1 MSRRSRAQFG
11 LALFVLCSGVCRAD
25 TCDSAEVLIAVQAI
39 KPAPDAFQ
47 LSDFRIGSGDRLV
60 PAKIAPNH
68 DPRRIVVLVDASGS
82 MRESIV
88 KSPRVQE
95 FASVLIHAL
104 SPADQVG
111 VFAFSEAMFP
121 VVPVGSRREEA
132 HAFIAGLAERLPPTP
147 ARTKLF
153 DALWET
159 LQTAQL
165 ARGDVIVA
173 VTDGGDNRSKLKFE
187 GVRDRMVAGGVR
199 FYGVGFYN
207 LPFPNPE
214 EVAGQYD
221 LQRLAEATGGL
232 TVFPGGSD
240 SDWRGHPAKW
250 SEKQRKALASLMKEM
265 ADTIDHAYVISIP
278 LPGASRERRRLRVEL
293 VDARGKRR
301 KDVYVLHP
309 RWLPPCPA
317 AVDPAQ

>member
-11 LALFVLCSGVCRAD
+11 LALLFLCCGVCRAG

-39 KPAPDAFQ
+39 KPAPDPFQ
-47 LSDFRIGSGDRLV
+47 SSDFRIHLGDLVV
-60 PAKIAPNH
+60 PAKVVPNQ
-68 DPRRIVVLVDASGS
+68 DPRRIAVLLDGSGS

-88 KSPRVQE
+88 NSPRVQE

-111 VFAFSEAMFP
+111 VFAFSESM
-121 VVPVGSRREEA
+121 VPAVSVGSRREQA
-132 HAFIAGLAERLPPTP
+132 QAFIAGLPERLPPTP
-147 ARTKLF
+147 GRTKLF

-159 LQTAQL
+159 LQAAQF
-165 ARGDVIVA
+165 ARGHVIVA

-187 GVRDRMVAGGVR
+187 QVRDRMVAAGVR
-199 FYGVGFYN
+199 FYGVGFYD
-207 LPFPNPE
+207 LSFPNPE

-250 SEKQRKALASLMKEM
+250 SEKQRKALASLMKEI

-278 LPGASRERRRLRVEL
+278 LPGASLERRRLRVEL
-293 VDARGKRR
+293 VDARGKMR